1 MKTGAE
7 RNQAAIPSSPD
18 DDPRRKEMTIDP
30 KAFQL
35 YRESAGP
42 KTTLPRLLA
51 GIVVIVICWL
61 AVTFGVLTAGFYLY
75 TGFGGYARLMESFIT
90 TRPGTLAVFLTFAG
104 IWLGVWIAMR
114 FLHKQKLSA
123 LFGPSSRLSASA
135 FLKGLAA
142 VAVTSLLSEI
152 VLYAIAPQF
161 VRTTIALGDWLIF
174 IVPVMLFA
182 FVQTSAEELLFRGY
196 LMRGLA
202 YRFRSPLIWALLPTL
217 AFTLLHWH
225 GGTPMLMTA
234 CVLVTIGSF
243 AVLLAFIVYRT
254 GNLGGS
260 MGAHFGNNIFGF
272 LLISHESSFS
282 AFSLYNGAALQAL
295 DWTLGTTAAV
305 TLIGIVSC
313 ALTALLLFHSRSPL
327 RLTPDRSARTSSFRY
342 GSAPI

>member
-1 MKTGAE
+1 MSK
-7 RNQAAIPSSPD
+7 
-18 DDPRRKEMTIDP
+18 P

-75 TGFGGYARLMESFIT
+75 IGFGGYARLMESFIT

-104 IWLGVWIAMR
+104 IWLGVWITMR
-114 FLHKQKLSA
+114 FIHKQRLST
-123 LFGPSSRLSASA
+123 LFSPSGRLSASA

-142 VAVTSLLSEI
+142 VLITSLISELA
-152 VLYAIAPQF
+152 LYAVAPQF
-161 VRTTIALGDWLIF
+161 VRTPIPLGDWLIF
-174 IVPVMLFA
+174 IIPVMLFA

-202 YRFRSPLIWALLPTL
+202 YRFRNPLIWAVLPTL

-225 GGTPMLMTA
+225 GGAPTLMTV

-243 AVLLAFIVYRT
+243 AVLLAFVIYRT
-254 GNLGGS
+254 GNLGGA

-272 LLISHESSFS
+272 LLISHEISFS
-282 AFSLYNGAALQAL
+282 AFSLYDGAPLQAL
-295 DWTLGTTAAV
+295 DWTFGTTVAV
-305 TLIGIVSC
+305 TLVGLVSC

-327 RLTPDRSARTSSFRY
+327 RLTPDPTAVSSGFEY
-342 GSAPI
+342 GSASIGG

>member
-1 MKTGAE
+1 
-7 RNQAAIPSSPD
+7 
-18 DDPRRKEMTIDP
+18 MTIEP

-152 VLYAIAPQF
+152 ALYAIAPQF